1 MASRR
6 ASCGDGQE
14 VHLRARASPQRRA
27 SDDLAPWPCPKTQ
40 RGERTNRIAFG
51 SGLQPPKTARNDLRR
66 TQPCLSPRQVSPMP
80 VSPSR
85 PVSPSLGSKVRLS
98 RTNSPAVLR
107 QAAPFA
113 TLLPRRNTEAIK
125 PTQRSSNGTGSNGTS
140 TPVTKAPILR
150 GLDAEAVSG
159 PPFHKRSRP
168 GDAPEQYLT
177 PRGTCPVR
185 FTTLAEARWA
195 FKERVGAVERALEF
209 TATMSERLEG
219 IKDHLASRSTSCGSY
234 SDLPSELD
242 SLEQTAASRVSR
254 ISTSS

>member
-14 VHLRARASPQRRA
+14 VHLRGRASPQRRA

-40 RGERTNRIAFG
+40 RGERTGRIAFG

-85 PVSPSLGSKVRLS
+85 PVSPSLGSKARLS

-125 PTQRSSNGTGSNGTS
+125 TTQRSSNGTG
-140 TPVTKAPILR
+140 TPGTKAPVLR
-150 GLDAEAVSG
+150 GLDVEAVSG
-159 PPFHKRSRP
+159 PPLHKRSRP